1 MAPNVDLRAVL
12 PVLLVVAAVLAAPP
26 ALAQKFYPDDPL
38 TAEPPPYPTFDPQAR
53 ALSGILELVSNTVG
67 HPGERHPDNGVIES
81 GGVNTMGEVLDG
93 PWFVNRH
100 ATRRLMR
107 EELMR
112 GVGTDHA
119 PMADGPWRVLS
130 VKPYGVRPG
139 ILLADG
145 RDALY
150 LLIFDPPDNLEIS
163 TGAQM
168 VSSRIAHAIGYH
180 VAESYIVTFERGK
193 LVVGE
198 GAEIVSSAGNTRALL
213 ERDLDGF
220 LHDVAQTP
228 LGRYRAV
235 ALYVSAPEWKG
246 FLGPYQLYTTRSDD
260 PNDIVPHEH
269 RRDLRGLSV
278 VSAWLNHSTM
288 RAVSTMDVLFEA
300 DGLPRIRRYLVDF
313 FATLGS
319 GYHEVKRPQ
328 EGNDP
333 FFDPD
338 AALRNIIGFGF
349 WSPAWMRASYPP
361 IPAVGRFEA
370 ATFDPERWTTTE
382 TLAPFENRL
391 PDDQFWGAKQVTAFT
406 DDDIRALV
414 STGEYTDSE
423 AEEWLART
431 LIERRDRIGYA
442 YFNKVLPL
450 DNFRIENGA
459 LRFDDLAERH
469 GVANGPRTYTAR
481 WLRLDNA
488 TEAMMRLQTGESF
501 DVPRTVLEAAP
512 GATSPPESRRRVSIP
527 R

>member
-100 ATRRLMR
+100 AARRLMR

-150 LLIFDPPDNLEIS
+150 LLIFDPPDNLEMS

-198 GAEIVSSAGNTRALL
+198 GGRDRLERRQHARAAGEGSRRVPARCRPDASGALPGRRPLRLSAGV
-213 ERDLDGF
+213 ERL
-220 LHDVAQTP
+220 P
-228 LGRYRAV
+228 RP
-235 ALYVSAPEWKG
+235 VSAVHHPER
-246 FLGPYQLYTTRSDD
+246 RS
-260 PNDIVPHEH
+260 ERH
-269 RRDLRGLSV
+269 R
-278 VSAWLNHSTM
+278 
-288 RAVSTMDVLFEA
+288 
-300 DGLPRIRRYLVDF
+300 
-313 FATLGS
+313 
-319 GYHEVKRPQ
+319 
-328 EGNDP
+328 
-333 FFDPD
+333 
-338 AALRNIIGFGF
+338 AA
-349 WSPAWMRASYPP
+349 RASSR
-361 IPAVGRFEA
+361 PAGLVRR
-370 ATFDPERWTTTE
+370 ER
-382 TLAPFENRL
+382 LA
-391 PDDQFWGAKQVTAFT
+391 
-406 DDDIRALV
+406 
-414 STGEYTDSE
+414 
-423 AEEWLART
+423 
-431 LIERRDRIGYA
+431 
-442 YFNKVLPL
+442 
-450 DNFRIENGA
+450 
-459 LRFDDLAERH
+459 
-469 GVANGPRTYTAR
+469 
-481 WLRLDNA
+481 
-488 TEAMMRLQTGESF
+488 
-501 DVPRTVLEAAP
+501 
-512 GATSPPESRRRVSIP
+512 
-527 R
+527 